1 MKLKGNKTIYYIALV
16 AYAALLW
23 FVCIMLAVLVG
34 LDSNQR
40 SVLYALFIAFVML
53 FLWSKKYLKK
63 WLEITDNNTNKQS
76 HDMD

>member
-1 MKLKGNKTIYYIALV
+1 MKFKGNKTIYYIALV

-23 FVCIMLAVLVG
+23 FACIMLAVLLG
-34 LDSNQR
+34 LDGNQR

>member
-1 MKLKGNKTIYYIALV
+1 MKLKGNKTIYYIVLV

>member
-1 MKLKGNKTIYYIALV
+1 MKLKGNKTIYYIALL

-23 FVCIMLAVLVG
+23 FVGIMLAVLIG

-40 SVLYALFIAFVML
+40 SILYALFIAFVM
-53 FLWSKKYLKK
+53 FFSWSKKYLKK
-63 WLEITDNNTNKQS
+63 WLEITDNNTNKQL

>member
-1 MKLKGNKTIYYIALV
+1 MKLKGNKTIYYIVLV

-63 WLEITDNNTNKQS
+63 WLEITDKNTNKQS

>member
-1 MKLKGNKTIYYIALV
+1 MKLKGNKTIYYIVLV

-63 WLEITDNNTNKQS
+63 LLEITDNNTNKQS

>member
-1 MKLKGNKTIYYIALV
+1 MKLKGNKTIYYIVLV

-40 SVLYALFIAFVML
+40 SVLYAFFIAFVML

>member
-1 MKLKGNKTIYYIALV
+1 MKLKGNKTIYYIVLV
-16 AYAALLW
+16 AYAAVLW

-63 WLEITDNNTNKQS
+63 WLEITDNNINKQS

>member
-1 MKLKGNKTIYYIALV
+1 MKLKGNKTIYYIALL

-23 FVCIMLAVLVG
+23 FVGIMLAVLIG

-40 SVLYALFIAFVML
+40 SILYALFIAFVMI
-53 FLWSKKYLKK
+53 FSWSKKYLKK

>member
-1 MKLKGNKTIYYIALV
+1 MKLKGNKTIYYIALL

-23 FVCIMLAVLVG
+23 FVGIMLAVLIG

-40 SVLYALFIAFVML
+40 SILYALFIAFVM
-53 FLWSKKYLKK
+53 FFSWSKKYLKK
-63 WLEITDNNTNKQS
+63 LLEITDNNTNKQS

>member
-1 MKLKGNKTIYYIALV
+1 MKLKGNKTIYYIALL

-23 FVCIMLAVLVG
+23 FVGIMLAVLIG

-40 SVLYALFIAFVML
+40 SILYALFIAFVM
-53 FLWSKKYLKK
+53 FFSWSKKYLKK

>member
-1 MKLKGNKTIYYIALV
+1 MKLKGNKTIYHIALL

-23 FVCIMLAVLVG
+23 FVGIMLAVLIG

-40 SVLYALFIAFVML
+40 SILYALFIAFVM
-53 FLWSKKYLKK
+53 FFSWSKKYLKK